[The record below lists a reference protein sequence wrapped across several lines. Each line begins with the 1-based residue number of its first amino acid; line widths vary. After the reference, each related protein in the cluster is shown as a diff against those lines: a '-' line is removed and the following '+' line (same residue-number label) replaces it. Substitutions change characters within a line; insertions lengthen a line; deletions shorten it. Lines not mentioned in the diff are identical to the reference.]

1 MKYKSTIWDL
11 IGVLVIILLL
21 MAILVKVLSWI
32 SEIL

>member
-21 MAILVKVLSWI
+21 IAILVKILSWI
-32 SEIL
+32 GEIL